1 MASTDTGFG
10 KVVWHE
16 DFLGPAVDT
25 TNDIVVGET
34 GAGGTQ
40 TFNAQANGALRI
52 VTDATDDN
60 NGAAGGALIWKA
72 NSGGPLIFEARVAS
86 VTAITLRAYYVGLTD
101 TLVSSIE
108 MPFELATTV
117 LTSTATDAVG
127 FVYDTD
133 ATNAYWHCVGVKADV
148 DGTMVNTGIAP
159 ATAGTY
165 QTLRVVVDSDGN
177 AEFFIDS
184 KYVGSVANAV
194 TASVAQCA
202 AFVVESRS
210 AAAKTADIDLFHVEV
225 GRV

>member
-1 MASTDTGFG
+1 MASTDTGFR

-16 DFLGPAVDT
+16 DFLHTGDE
-25 TNDIVVGET
+25 TNDIVVGAT
-34 GAGGTQ
+34 GAGTQ
-40 TFNAQANGALRI
+40 AFNAQVNGAYRLTTSA
-52 VTDATDDN
+52 VDDEN
-60 NGAAGGALIWKA
+60 VAVGGALIWKA

-108 MPFELATTV
+108 MPFELATTT

-133 ATNAYWHCVGVKADV
+133 ATNDNWHCVGVKADV
-148 DGTMVNTGIAP
+148 DGTFVNSGIAP
-159 ATAGTY
+159 ATAGTF

-184 KYVGSVANAV
+184 KWVASMTNAV
-194 TASVAQCA
+194 TATVALCA
-202 AFVVESRS
+202 ALVDEARE
-210 AAAKTADIDLFHVEV
+210 AGAKVIDIDYFHVES

>member
-1 MASTDTGFG
+1 MASIDTGFG

-16 DFLGPAVDT
+16 DFPGPAVDT
-25 TNDIVVGET
+25 TNDVVVGET

-40 TFNAQANGALRI
+40 AFNAQANGALRL
-52 VTDATDDN
+52 VTDALDDDN
-60 NGAAGGALIWKA
+60 AGVGGALIWKA

-108 MPFELATTV
+108 MPFELATTT

-127 FVYDTD
+127 FVYDVD
-133 ATNAYWHCVGVKADV
+133 ATNAYWHCVGVKANV
-148 DGTMVNTGIAP
+148 DGVFVNTGVAP
-159 ATAGTY
+159 AAAGTF

-184 KYVGSVANAV
+184 KWVGSMTNAV

-202 AFVVESRS
+202 AFVLESRS
-210 AAAKTADIDLFHVEV
+210 AAAKTADIDYFHVES